1 MISIQKYFGSDNT
14 FFDLLEGSA
23 EEGLASAR
31 VLNRMVQG
39 EIKPTLEEFSLSRR
53 KDKQL
58 TREIGERLVK
68 ALVTSLERED
78 IEALST
84 SLYKVPKSIEKFAE
98 RYIILSRLVADV
110 NFTRQTHL
118 LEQATAQVVAMVK
131 SLRKGPNLEEI
142 KNMNNQLQQMEGD
155 ADKLMLE
162 LIADLYSGRHEP
174 MKIIALKDL
183 YEILEKVIDRCR
195 DAGNAVNQIALKH
208 S

>member
-98 RYIILSRLVADV
+98 RFIILSRLVADV